1 MKRLL
6 MCIAAAILFTVA
18 LSVCCFAADTEPYM
32 LGDADGNGDVDV
44 VDAVKVQRIAIF
56 VDHDTDGSVERRADV
71 NGDGLDTVDAT
82 LIQRHVTHIKTPYAI
97 GEWIYPEQ
105 PTEQVT
111 EQPTQAP
118 TQKPTKDKDE
128 LPFVPA
134 R

>member
-6 MCIAAAILFTVA
+6 MCIAAAIIFTVA

-71 NGDGLDTVDAT
+71 NGDGLDTIDAT
-82 LIQRHVTHIKTPYAI
+82 FIQRFSTHIKTPYAI
-97 GEWIYPEQ
+97 GEWIYPDQ

-128 LPFVPA
+128 LPFVPS